1 MRKEKNNKAR
11 VQKLT
16 KGIKEL
22 SREDLIERRLKIVES
37 FSADDLKNPITRDSV
52 KIALE
57 NIDKELA
64 KKK

>member
-1 MRKEKNNKAR
+1 MRNEPNNKNQKLTKD

-16 KGIKEL
+16 
-22 SREDLIERRLKIVES
+22 REDLIERRLKIVES
-37 FSADDLKNPITRDSV
+37 FSAKELKNPITRESV
-52 KIALE
+52 KIAFE

>member
-1 MRKEKNNKAR
+1 MRIEKNKKDKAR
-11 VQKLT
+11 KLT

-37 FSADDLKNPITRDSV
+37 FSADDLKNPITRESV
-52 KIALE
+52 KIAFE

>member
-1 MRKEKNNKAR
+1 
-11 VQKLT
+11 LT